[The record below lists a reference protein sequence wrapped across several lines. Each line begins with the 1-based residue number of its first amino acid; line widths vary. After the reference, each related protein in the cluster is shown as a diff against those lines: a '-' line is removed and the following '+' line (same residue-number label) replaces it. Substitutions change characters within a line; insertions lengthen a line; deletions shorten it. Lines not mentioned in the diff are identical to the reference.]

1 MEGFKVEI
9 TETATELT
17 AKERIAIKDTTAC
30 VKLDEAVDEA
40 DKAGTKLVIDPV
52 NFAVLEVH
60 NEHAKEGNNKDYKNY
75 VLVDKNGTKYVTGS
89 EAFFSSFKNI
99 YDEMKGE
106 NEEWAIEVYKSPSK
120 NYTGKGFLTC
130 SII

>member
-1 MEGFKVEI
+1 MEGFKVTI

-17 AKERIAIKDTTAC
+17 AKERIAIKDTTSC
-30 VKLDEAVDEA
+30 VSLDKAVDEA
-40 DKAGTKLVIDPV
+40 EKSGTKVRIDPI
-52 NFAVLEVH
+52 NFAVLDVH

-75 VLVDKNGTKYVTGS
+75 VLVDKNGAKYVTGS
-89 EAFFSSFKNI
+89 ESFFSSFKSI
-99 YDEMKGE
+99 YDEMQGE
-106 NEEWAIEVYKSPSK
+106 DEEWAIEVYKSPSK

>member
-1 MEGFKVEI
+1 MEGFSVVI
-9 TETATELT
+9 AETATELT

-40 DKAGTKLVIDPV
+40 GKAGTKLVIDPV

-60 NEHAKEGNNKDYKNY
+60 NEYAKEGNNKDYKNY

-89 EAFFSSFKNI
+89 EAFFFSFKNI

-106 NEEWAIEVYKSPSK
+106 TEEWAIEVYKSPSK
-120 NYTGKGFLTC
+120 KYTGKGFLTC

>member
-1 MEGFKVEI
+1 MEGFKVTI
-9 TETATELT
+9 VETATELS
-17 AKERIAIKDTTAC
+17 AKERIAIKDTTSC
-30 VKLDEAVDEA
+30 MSLDSAVDEA
-40 DKAGTKLVIDPV
+40 EKNGTKVRIDPV

-89 EAFFSSFKNI
+89 ESFFSSFKSI
-99 YDEMKGE
+99 YDEMQGE
-106 NEEWAIEVYKSPSK
+106 AEEWAIEVYKMPSK
-120 NYTGKGFLTC
+120 NYSGKGFLTC